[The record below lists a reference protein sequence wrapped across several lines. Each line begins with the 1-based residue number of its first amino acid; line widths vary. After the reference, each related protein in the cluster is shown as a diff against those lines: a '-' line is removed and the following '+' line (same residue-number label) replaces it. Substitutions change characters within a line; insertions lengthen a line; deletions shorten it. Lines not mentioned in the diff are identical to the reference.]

1 MVFDQRRRIGFRG
14 GEVGNRNSA
23 GHTGR
28 RYCCTQRQRAR
39 SSAGAGIVR
48 TAAVA
53 AVPTSRALDHAGSR
67 AHRTGERCRVGQ
79 RGTLPSQGKK
89 QYPDD

>member
-1 MVFDQRRRIGFRG
+1 MVFYQRRRIGFPD
-14 GEVGNRNSA
+14 GEVGNRNSNR
-23 GHTGR
+23 HEGR
-28 RYCCTQRQRAR
+28 RYYCTQRQRAR

-53 AVPTSRALDHAGSR
+53 AVPTCRALDHAGGC